1 MVKNLREAAMFQS
14 YTKILIAGYVVITHE
29 GQESGCM
36 SAERLEH
43 VKRTASII
51 DDVTQKLE
59 STVKPIN
66 SWNSEHRHQV
76 SNKRYRYVGLI

>member
-1 MVKNLREAAMFQS
+1 
-14 YTKILIAGYVVITHE
+14 
-29 GQESGCM
+29 M
-36 SAERLEH
+36 SAERLEL

-76 SNKRYRYVGLI
+76 SNKRYRYVIYT

>member
-1 MVKNLREAAMFQS
+1 
-14 YTKILIAGYVVITHE
+14 
-29 GQESGCM
+29 M
-36 SAERLEH
+36 SAERLDH

-76 SNKRYRYVGLI
+76 SNKRYRYVI

>member
-1 MVKNLREAAMFQS
+1 
-14 YTKILIAGYVVITHE
+14 
-29 GQESGCM
+29 M
-36 SAERLEH
+36 SAERLEN

-76 SNKRYRYVGLI
+76 SNKRYRYVGLGKVCNIDVCVLKYESNKLTNLWCSMNDHQKSYQP